1 VFELLWRDYFRF
13 VAIQSGNDMFKAGGL
28 QHKNVK
34 WRVNQVR
41 HLIVAYGPPPPFP
54 FFFSPLC
61 GEDPISD
68 SSMTGLI
75 VSVLVDRASLRRGAW
90 ARRGFLLS
98 MPT

>member
-41 HLIVAYGPPPPFP
+41 HLIVSCGHAPPRAP
-54 FFFSPLC
+54 FFFLC

-68 SSMTGLI
+68 RFNDWAHCAYLLAG
-75 VSVLVDRASLRRGAW
+75 RASLRRGAR
-90 ARRGFLLS
+90 ARRGSLLS